1 VFLPGF
7 GNCTVG
13 DGPKDRHNRGKKAFG
28 GLYNIEDDMRILFQ
42 SLLLS
47 VTLAV
52 AALIT
57 SLSPVA
63 AQDNYVIRS
72 GDTLQIEVLEDPSLN
87 RTALVLPDGSISF
100 PMAGTVAAKGRS
112 VDQLRQN
119 LSAALAPNF
128 AVAPNVY
135 VSVASLGVAKPK
147 ATGGSSRMDV
157 YALGEFEA
165 PGLKEVKRGTTLL
178 QFIAQSGG
186 LSRFAADKRIELL
199 RTDKNGNITTYLFNM
214 RTPAGGETGISG
226 STVLTTGDVIKAPQR
241 RLFE

>member
-1 VFLPGF
+1 
-7 GNCTVG
+7 
-13 DGPKDRHNRGKKAFG
+13 
-28 GLYNIEDDMRILFQ
+28 MRTLFH

-52 AALIT
+52 T
-57 SLSPVA
+57 SLIAAMAS
-63 AQDNYVIRS
+63 AQDNYVIRA

-87 RTALVLPDGSISF
+87 RSALVLPDGSISF

-112 VDQLRQN
+112 VDQLRTN
-119 LSAALAPNF
+119 LSSALAPNF

-135 VSVASLGVAKPK
+135 VSVASLGQARPRS
-147 ATGGSSRMDV
+147 TGGRSTMDI

-165 PGLKEVKRGTTLL
+165 PGLRDVKRGTTLL
-178 QFIAQSGG
+178 QFLAEAGA
-186 LSRFAADKRIELL
+186 LTRFAADKRIELL
-199 RTDKNGNITTYLFNM
+199 RTDKNGKITTFIFNM

-226 STVLTTGDVIKAPQR
+226 STVLTSGDVVKAPQR

>member
-1 VFLPGF
+1 
-7 GNCTVG
+7 
-13 DGPKDRHNRGKKAFG
+13 
-28 GLYNIEDDMRILFQ
+28 MRNLFK

-52 AALIT
+52 TALII
-57 SLSPVA
+57 SLSPA
-63 AQDNYVIRS
+63 DAQDNYVIRS

-87 RTALVLPDGSISF
+87 RSALVLPDGSISF
-100 PMAGTVAAKGRS
+100 PMAGTVAAQGRS
-112 VDQLRQN
+112 VDQLRGN

-128 AVAPNVY
+128 AAAPNVY
-135 VSVASLGVAKPK
+135 VSVASLGQVKPR
-147 ATGGSSRMDV
+147 ATGGSSRIDI

-178 QFIAQSGG
+178 QFMAEAGA

-199 RTDKNGNITTYLFNM
+199 RTDKNGSITTYIFNM
-214 RTPAGGETGISG
+214 RTPAGGENGISG
-226 STVLTTGDVIKAPQR
+226 STVLTSGDVIKAPQR

>member
-1 VFLPGF
+1 
-7 GNCTVG
+7 
-13 DGPKDRHNRGKKAFG
+13 
-28 GLYNIEDDMRILFQ
+28 MRNLFK
-42 SLLLS
+42 SFLLS

-52 AALIT
+52 TALIT
-57 SLSPVA
+57 SLLPAS

-87 RTALVLPDGSISF
+87 RAALVLPDGSISF

-112 VDQLRQN
+112 VDQLRQS

-135 VSVASLGVAKPK
+135 VSVASLGEVAPRSS
-147 ATGGSSRMDV
+147 GGSSTMDI
-157 YALGEFEA
+157 YALGEFET
-165 PGLKEVKRGTTLL
+165 PGLREVKRGTTIL
-178 QFIAQSGG
+178 QFIAESGG

-199 RTDKNGNITTYLFNM
+199 RTDKSGKITTYLFNM
-214 RTPAGGETGISG
+214 DTPAGGASGISG
-226 STVLTTGDVIKAPQR
+226 STVLTSGDVVKAPQR